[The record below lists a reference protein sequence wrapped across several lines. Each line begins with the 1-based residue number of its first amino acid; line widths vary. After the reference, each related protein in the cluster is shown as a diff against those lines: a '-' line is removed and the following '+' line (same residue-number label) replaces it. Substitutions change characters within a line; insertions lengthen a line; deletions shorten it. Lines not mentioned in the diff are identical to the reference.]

1 MHGDFW
7 KDTKETL
14 LDVLSV
20 EPTKRLDYISRLDL
34 SPARRSEIES
44 LIAFDTGS
52 GTFLDGTALEIAAD
66 LIGTI
71 PEPDEI
77 ADGKVIGKYSVIR
90 ELGIGGMGAVY
101 LAARN
106 DGEISQRVA
115 IKFLKREFNAA
126 LIREMFGRER
136 EIQARL
142 DHPNIAH
149 VIDAGST
156 DDDIPYLVMEYVDGL
171 PIDVFCQENELKL
184 HDRLKLFNKVCGA
197 VAFAHRNLVIHRDLK
212 PSNIIVTADGEPK
225 LLDFGISKLLDGETN
240 AAGVTAFAALT
251 PEYASPEQIRGEPVT
266 TAADIYSLGAVLYR
280 LLTGSTPT
288 GLKGKTSGAMI
299 DQTASVDIKAPSTQ
313 IGISETTIASSQL
326 HGDIDNIVLKALS
339 AEPERRYSTVAEF
352 SADIWRYIDRRPV
365 QARGDGFAYRSAK
378 FVRRNKIAVTAAAL
392 IVTSLCAGIGI
403 SLFQAD
409 RANAQAVI
417 ADSQRDEAQ
426 RASKRAEKTSKF
438 MQSFLEYAN
447 PLWFGRG
454 KDRLDVTVL
463 EAIDD
468 AAGRIDVE
476 LADEP
481 EVQADLHYT
490 IGNVYASQDQP
501 IKSNQH
507 FARSLELYRQVF
519 GERHPRVARAMWYY
533 AISIPKPPGV
543 IPANVESIVRRSVEM
558 MRETGPDDINLPYMM
573 QTLGQYSMIL
583 GGQSEDARQLAEA
596 EQLFLEARPLFV
608 RHYHEHHGSTT
619 TITFNLTELA
629 MTRGDLVEAERL
641 AESAVQEILHWNA
654 ESAGLITAYQF
665 LGRAQLGGGKRA
677 EADRSFDTALE
688 LARKRYPAADHRL
701 KKVIADVERYRKGN

>member
-52 GTFLDGTALEIAAD
+52 GSFLDGTALEIAAD
-66 LIGTI
+66 LIGAI

-225 LLDFGISKLLDGETN
+225 LLDFGISKLLDGESN

-251 PEYASPEQIRGEPVT
+251 PEYASPEQVRGEPVT

-299 DQTASVDIKAPSTQ
+299 GQTASVDIKAPSTQ
-313 IGISETTIASSQL
+313 IGILETTIASPQL
-326 HGDIDNIVLKALS
+326 RGDIDNIVLKALS

-438 MQSFLEYAN
+438 MQSFLDYAN

-454 KDRLDVTVL
+454 KNRLDVTVL

-533 AISIPKPPGV
+533 AISIPKPQGV

-583 GGQSEDARQLAEA
+583 GGQSKDARQLAEA

-608 RHYHEHHGSTT
+608 RHYDEHHGSTT

-641 AESAVQEILHWNA
+641 AESAVQEILQWIP

-677 EADRSFDTALE
+677 EAVISFDTALE
-688 LARKRYPAADHRL
+688 LARKRYPADDHRL